1 MHFTILIV
9 CQRILLQ
16 AFRHF
21 FISYHYRSIIGIGLN
36 HQFQYI
42 QEFTGIST
50 RKAKHRVRFLQ
61 LDMLLLQN
69 NILGDGDMQ
78 EFQQIIFFQ

>member
-1 MHFTILIV
+1 MPADSAASVPSL
-9 CQRILLQ
+9 
-16 AFRHF
+16 

-78 EFQQIIFFQ
+78 EFQQIIFSNDFNTYN